1 MPSNI
6 QEQFTQTKHYFI
18 LAKKDFFTPYLLSL
32 TFLPLFFAFI
42 FWSVILYAFGSDWYA
57 MLYHHLHWD
66 LNLSITW
73 LMWIQSSL
81 DYIIKTTI
89 FVFLAFC
96 FLVFSLLLTLIIC
109 SFLAPFV
116 VNFVRNKH
124 YPNCTLEGNTN
135 LISSLLSLLGIYLLY
150 LLFLVFLLPLYFVPF
165 IGSFVILLPNF
176 WLFSKTLVADV
187 GEGIFEKNQ
196 LKQVKLEQKGKI
208 RSVTLPL
215 YGLSLIPILG
225 FFAPVFAL
233 TTLAHLFL
241 NLKDNKS

>member
-1 MPSNI
+1 MSSNI
-6 QEQFTQTKHYFI
+6 QEQFTQTKHYFA

-42 FWSVILYAFGSDWYA
+42 FWSVILYIFGGDWYA
-57 MLYHHLHWD
+57 MLYQYLRLD
-66 LNLSITW
+66 LNLSIAW
-73 LMWIQSSL
+73 LTWIQSGL
-81 DYIIKTTI
+81 DYIIKTTL

-96 FLVFSLLLTLIIC
+96 FLIFSLLLTLIIC

-124 YPNCTLEGNTN
+124 YPSHSLDGNT
-135 LISSLLSLLGIYLLY
+135 SMVVSLFSLFGIYLLY
-150 LLFLVFLLPLYFVPF
+150 LLFLILLLPLYFVPF
-165 IGSFVILLPNF
+165 VGSFVILLPNY

-187 GEGIFEKNQ
+187 GEGIFEKKQ
-196 LKQVKLEQKGKI
+196 LKQIKKEQKSKI
-208 RSVTLPL
+208 RSITLPL

-233 TTLAHLFL
+233 ATLSHLFF
-241 NLKDNKS
+241 NLKNN